1 MTYVDFRKIFF
12 ELCKDLMKVFH
23 NISPFINELSNKM
36 GEGILH
42 PQFIISKT
50 DSNKFKGIA
59 RRSISSST

>member
-1 MTYVDFRKIFF
+1 
-12 ELCKDLMKVFH
+12 MKVFH